1 LLLVSIVMAGIRLH
15 RSGGEPGIAMRFR
28 GFGAALVGTV
38 AVLAKLNAEKELRGG
53 AVLLLAVLWLLGGL
67 VSFL

>member
-1 LLLVSIVMAGIRLH
+1 
-15 RSGGEPGIAMRFR
+15 MRFR